1 MKKERESVRNE
12 FRISNGES
20 ELGWPLLK
28 MYAAICLIRR
38 NNHRNRSIHIAC
50 CIHTEIV
57 EYTNWSIHTEIEVY
71 TQRLKC
77 THRDCSIHSERA
89 WFKQSLDKLNTLDLC
104 KARAFLKRQK
114 IFLFYKTMFLVQLIL
129 NLQWIKPVWFRL
141 VPARDHDLSM
151 CTILWSLWD

>member
-28 MYAAICLIRR
+28 MYATICLIRR
-38 NNHRNRSIHIAC
+38 NNHRNRNIHIAC
-50 CIHTEIV
+50 CIHTESV
-57 EYTNWSIHTEIEVY
+57 VYTNWSVHTEISV
-71 TQRLKC
+71 
-77 THRDCSIHSERA
+77 HSERA

-141 VPARDHDLSM
+141 VPAHDHALSM
-151 CTILWSLWD
+151 CAILWSLWD